1 MNVLAAV
8 SIAIAST
15 NILWKTVD
23 ITCGK
28 SIDMITSVVTKPV
41 HGFNDLDEMLIEYD
55 ITCRLKHIRLLFKTL
70 ESKTY
75 VETQSELINECL
87 KDIKDAVEKVNES
100 VEEINKSKIYQESL
114 YLGTWRFR
122 LPNCDV
128 LLKHLRQNI
137 HVFNERFNNLIMYTQ
152 LLHQMGDNES
162 YVKPP
167 AYHQ

>member
-87 KDIKDAVEKVNES
+87 KELINLKFIKNPCTLE
-100 VEEINKSKIYQESL
+100 
-114 YLGTWRFR
+114 
-122 LPNCDV
+122 
-128 LLKHLRQNI
+128 H
-137 HVFNERFNNLIMYTQ
+137 
-152 LLHQMGDNES
+152 GDS
-162 YVKPP
+162 DYPIVMFS
-167 AYHQ
+167 